1 MDISSSV
8 IFTDDD
14 FYSALVS
21 LGAPDN
27 DNILKWACENSET
40 AVAVLRKFV
49 SSGADILCLP
59 ALPFK
64 NSDTDNLQSDE
75 NYDLFCSIVAIYK
88 EALKG
93 TSASIAG
100 KIIPSGLTAEPFGE
114 IPVLDLLN
122 IYSSQALV
130 LAELGVDLIIC
141 DGFSSLADI
150 RMALLGAKQAN
161 LPAVSIMSYS
171 DEAPEFV
178 PLSALITLHSLK
190 VSAFGLEIFEYDDST
205 LDLIT
210 SLSDF
215 SDIPFIIKISEDTPE
230 AHSFAEKLI
239 TLGFSVIGGKLTY
252 NKFSERALQ
261 IKNRPTLS
269 HTEYPDF
276 SPICAANST
285 DIFWISE
292 TAASTE
298 PIVCSVDMADEL
310 VTLSD
315 EGYDI
320 ITVKV
325 DSFDDAYRFSLNSY
339 IADLPV
345 AFLSDSE
352 EALEAAL
359 IFYCG
364 KALIDS
370 RSEITKEVLERL
382 SSWYGA
388 AIY

>member
-27 DNILKWACENSET
+27 DNILKWTCENSET

-49 SSGADILCLP
+49 SSGADVLCLP

-64 NSDTDNLQSDE
+64 NQDSE
-75 NYDLFCSIVAIYK
+75 NFQNDKDFDLFRKIVSIYK
-88 EALKG
+88 EAIKG
-93 TSASIAG
+93 TAASISG
-100 KIIPSGLTAEPFGE
+100 KILPSGVTAEPFGE
-114 IPVLDLLN
+114 VPVLDLLN

-161 LPAVSIMSYS
+161 LPVIPIMSYS

-178 PLSALITLHSLK
+178 PLSALITLNSLK
-190 VSAFGLEIFEYDDST
+190 ASAFGLELFAYDDST
-205 LDLIT
+205 LDLIK

-215 SDIPFIIKISEDTPE
+215 ADTPFIIKISDDTPE
-230 AHSFAEKLI
+230 SRSFAEKLI
-239 TLGFSVIGGKLTY
+239 SLGFSVVGGKLTC

-261 IKNRPTLS
+261 IKNKPPLL

-276 SPICAANST
+276 SPIYAANAT
-285 DIFWISE
+285 DIFWINE
-292 TAASTE
+292 TAGSTE
-298 PIVCSVDMADEL
+298 PLVCSVDMADEL

-325 DSFDDAYRFSLNSY
+325 DSFDDAYQFSLNSY
-339 IADLPV
+339 IADLPI

-370 RSEITKEVLERL
+370 RSEIAKEVLERL
-382 SSWYGA
+382 ACWYGA
-388 AIY
+388 VIY